1 MSEDPRA
8 ILLVEDNA
16 DDAELT
22 IRGLKRANL
31 QNPIDVASDGQ
42 DALDYLFDEDNEMPR
57 LVLLDLRL
65 PSTDGLEVLKR
76 IRAHERT
83 ALTPVVILTSSSA
96 PTDVDAGYRY
106 GANSYVRKPINYDQ
120 FASLI
125 RQVGS
130 YWLVINEPPSGNQDP
145 R

>member
-1 MSEDPRA
+1 MPHPVT
-8 ILLVEDNA
+8 ILLVEDNP
-16 DDAELT
+16 DDEALT
-22 IRGLKRANL
+22 ALALREGLPATLK
-31 QNPIDVASDGQ
+31 VARDGQ
-42 DALDYLFDEDNEMPR
+42 DALDYLFDEDNELPR